1 MLSACSR
8 ADGGNGRASRALAL
22 ARVAEPTQTVHQ
34 HGVVCRGIRL
44 VDDAGEQL
52 VVPGRRQVEFGAD
65 GLLLHGVVRDPP
77 RLEVEEETITVGEG
91 HVLTLTP

>member
-44 VDDAGEQL
+44 IDDAREQL
-52 VVPGRRQVEFGAD
+52 VVPSRRQVEFGAD

-77 RLEVEEETITVGEG
+77 RLEVEEETIAIGEG